1 MGGGKEKCE
10 YRSEVNDSG
19 GGAIPFMTGS
29 ISSIGTIL
37 FMSKSLIP
45 NMSSVSTT
53 LFLKRTDKTTR
64 KHLEVLLPTLDTL
77 LNMVLMGETRIE
89 AHQT

>member
-1 MGGGKEKCE
+1 
-10 YRSEVNDSG
+10 
-19 GGAIPFMTGS
+19 MTGS

-53 LFLKRTDKTTR
+53 LFLKLTDKTTK
-64 KHLEVLLPTLDTL
+64 KHLEVLLLTLDTL